1 MKKFLTILVVA
12 LLSCLAVGAQGT
24 VTVTQSEDI
33 DALVNGKKNTKAN
46 KKETTTAATR
56 SGEKTNCT
64 FGSYSTSRASY
75 RSTDTISSTA
85 HCVYAY
91 ETCTKEGSPP
101 TYRPH

>member
-1 MKKFLTILVVA
+1 MKKFLAILVVA

-46 KKETTTAATR
+46 KKKPQPQPQ
-56 SGEKTNCT
+56 GEKTNCT

-75 RSTDTISSTA
+75 RSTDTISGTA